1 MKKKLA
7 ESLRHM
13 QSHPTTGTPH
23 NQQVIST
30 QVETIFMLDEL
41 NKKIVKLN
49 KTIKESNKQSQ
60 KLEMSNYRLQ
70 WAILILT
77 FIATVIVAYPVLSS
91 AISWLSS
98 YMGQLLNFEP
108 ALQLTTIVASV
119 LSAII
124 ALITTTYGKKYYEK
138 KIAETVKIKDSIN
151 IVVKDKSGNIK
162 ETLHSD

>member
-49 KTIKESNKQSQ
+49 KTIKESDKQSK

-70 WAILILT
+70 WATLILT

-91 AISWLSS
+91 VVNWLSS
-98 YMGQLLNFEP
+98 YLGQLLNFEP
-108 ALQLTTIVASV
+108 ALQLTAVVAGF

-124 ALITTTYGKKYYEK
+124 GFITTAYGKKYYEK
-138 KIAETVKIKDSIN
+138 KITETVSIKDSVN
-151 IVVKDKSGNIK
+151 IVVKDKKGNIK
-162 ETLHSD
+162 EAFRSD